1 MPLTLSEYD
10 RACLAGDLGP
20 ACQFAMSI
28 LVRMAEIYEA
38 EELLDISRAHID
50 SSLYQGDATLEF
62 AERLVSM
69 DAKVSVPST
78 LNVSGVDEHGWKE
91 WSVPPEWAEKAR
103 RQMVAYES
111 MGCEPIWTCTPYQT
125 ATKPEFGE
133 QIAWGESNAVAYA
146 NSVLGARTEQYPDLL
161 DICAAIAGRVPAAGL
176 HLTENRAGELLLRLI
191 DVPEAV
197 QSENSFGAVLGHLMG
212 KLSGTR
218 VPVIEGITV
227 EMGEDQLKSLAA
239 GGCSSGCV
247 TLFHI
252 VGLTPEAPTLEA
264 AFQGR
269 EPAQVLEISLDDLR
283 EARRDLSTT
292 EGETLDI
299 VVLGSPHFSLAEFR
313 RLAPL
318 LQGKRCHP
326 ELQFLVTSN
335 RTMVKLAR
343 DAGLLEP
350 LEEFG
355 GKITVDTCIITTP
368 MLADEVETIMTNSA
382 KYAYYSPGLLDVD
395 VAFGS
400 LEDCVQSAVEG
411 KVVRGPSPWE
421 D

>member
-1 MPLTLSEYD
+1 MALSLREYD

-38 EELLDISRAHID
+38 EELIDISRAHID

-78 LNVSGVDEHGWKE
+78 LNVSGVDEHGWRE
-91 WSVPPEWAEKAR
+91 WSVPPDWAEKAR

-125 ATKPEFGE
+125 ATKPEFGQ

-161 DICAAIAGRVPAAGL
+161 DICAAITGRVPAAGL
-176 HLTENRAGELLLRLI
+176 HLTENRAGELLLRLV

-197 QSENSFGAVLGHLMG
+197 QDDDSFGAVLGHLMG
-212 KLSGTR
+212 KLSGTH

-227 EMGEDQLKSLAA
+227 EMGEDQLKSVAA

-264 AFQGR
+264 AFHGR
-269 EPAQVLEISLDDLR
+269 EPLQTFEISLDDLR

-292 EGETLDI
+292 EGERLDI

-318 LQGKRCHP
+318 LQGRRCHS

-343 DAGLLEP
+343 EAGLLAP

-368 MLADEVETIMTNSA
+368 MLSDDVETLMTNSA
-382 KYAYYSPGLLDVD
+382 KYAYYSPGLLDVE

-400 LEDCVQSAVEG
+400 LEDCVQSAIEG
-411 KVVRGPSPWE
+411 KVVRGSSPW
-421 D
+421 DD

>member
-69 DAKVSVPST
+69 NAKVSVPST

-91 WSVPPEWAEKAR
+91 WSVPPDWAEKAR
-103 RQMVAYES
+103 RQMVAYQS
-111 MGCEPIWTCTPYQT
+111 MGCEPTWTCTPYQT

-161 DICAAIAGRVPAAGL
+161 DICAAITGRVPAAGL
-176 HLTENRAGELLLRLI
+176 HLTENRAGELLLRLV

-197 QSENSFGAVLGHLMG
+197 QADDSFGAVLGHLMG

-227 EMGEDQLKSLAA
+227 EMGEDQLKVCHKIPDSDLASLSSEQRQARLDNDEPFCFGHTLTDQV
-239 GGCSSGCV
+239 GGQ
-247 TLFHI
+247 I
-252 VGLTPEAPTLEA
+252 
-264 AFQGR
+264 
-269 EPAQVLEISLDDLR
+269 
-283 EARRDLSTT
+283 
-292 EGETLDI
+292 
-299 VVLGSPHFSLAEFR
+299 
-313 RLAPL
+313 
-318 LQGKRCHP
+318 
-326 ELQFLVTSN
+326 
-335 RTMVKLAR
+335 
-343 DAGLLEP
+343 DAGLA
-350 LEEFG
+350 
-355 GKITVDTCIITTP
+355 IT
-368 MLADEVETIMTNSA
+368 
-382 KYAYYSPGLLDVD
+382 GL
-395 VAFGS
+395 F
-400 LEDCVQSAVEG
+400 EDCWPNWPISEYIPTSIVTKATKRNCIV
-411 KVVRGPSPWE
+411 
-421 D
+421 